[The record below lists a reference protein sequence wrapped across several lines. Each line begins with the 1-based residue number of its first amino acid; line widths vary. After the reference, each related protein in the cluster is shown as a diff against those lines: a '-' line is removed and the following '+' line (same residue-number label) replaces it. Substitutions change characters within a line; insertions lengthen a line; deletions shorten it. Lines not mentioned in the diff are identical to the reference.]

1 VLGKFWYARNTFYQS
16 LPLKTCLASWI
27 LLVLETNLREQTTL
41 EITPDVRS
49 YLAIICITT
58 SIIVSVFSSLEGIN
72 KTSKQN
78 THHERKDHGNQQE
91 PHWEWNNQRIQE
103 SLADDT
109 QTQDL
114 VSTSTP
120 VGSVIAS
127 NCLSVSQ
134 SSAQIPTL
142 APSRLNISNRS
153 YGNSQTDSFSSGRD
167 SNEKEIT
174 GKQCDISTLQIGAN
188 KPTFLSPETKNIDTL
203 SVVSGA
209 FSLKRYDIVN
219 RSGIDFG
226 DLASSRAAPKRP
238 LLKPSKFTSGSQKGF
253 AKSSWVAGG
262 YWLNNKY
269 QQNKLTRN
277 ISGRSN
283 DLPETLSNSSSQ
295 SSGFVSYSGQPFVSK
310 NSSLFNNF
318 KFHQLRSD
326 RDKNVF
332 TKFANEISNPLSQT
346 DRTDKLSKN
355 ILPNNGISNYE
366 HSFSLNPISEQL
378 AFFDTTTSSKYGNS
392 RPNSPLSQY
401 NELVQPSFSRMS
413 PNFTGLHYKENERDK
428 SFNSSLD
435 GLTQEAFL
443 ELRPKAESSP
453 VTNDKNSH
461 NLKKKSW
468 MEKKLTI
475 NVSVY
480 SMILF
485 SSVAANIALI
495 IYFLL

>member
-1 VLGKFWYARNTFYQS
+1 MNFIRLLYFY
-16 LPLKTCLASWI
+16 C
-27 LLVLETNLREQTTL
+27 
-41 EITPDVRS
+41 
-49 YLAIICITT
+49 
-58 SIIVSVFSSLEGIN
+58 F
-72 KTSKQN
+72 
-78 THHERKDHGNQQE
+78 RKDHANQLE

-103 SLADDT
+103 SLVDDT
-109 QTQDL
+109 LTQDL

-134 SSAQIPTL
+134 SSAQIPAL

-153 YGNSQTDSFSSGRD
+153 YGNSQTGSFSSEKD
-167 SNEKEIT
+167 SNEKEIIS

-188 KPTFLSPETKNIDTL
+188 KPTFLSPETKNFDTL

-209 FSLKRYDIVN
+209 FSLKRYDSVN

-226 DLASSRAAPKRP
+226 DLISCRAAPKRP
-238 LLKPSKFTSGSQKGF
+238 LLKPSKFASGCQNGF
-253 AKSSWVAGG
+253 SKSSWVAGG

-277 ISGRSN
+277 IRGGSN

-310 NSSLFNNF
+310 NSSLFNNS

-326 RDKNVF
+326 TDKNVF
-332 TKFANEISNPLSQT
+332 TKFANDIINPLSQT
-346 DRTDKLSKN
+346 DRTGKLSKD

-378 AFFDTTTSSKYGNS
+378 AFFDTTSSSKYGNS

-401 NELVQPSFSRMS
+401 NELVQPNFSKMS
-413 PNFTGLHYKENERDK
+413 PNFTALHYKENGRDR

>member
-1 VLGKFWYARNTFYQS
+1 MKYLFLVSNSIDLLYFY
-16 LPLKTCLASWI
+16 C
-27 LLVLETNLREQTTL
+27 
-41 EITPDVRS
+41 
-49 YLAIICITT
+49 
-58 SIIVSVFSSLEGIN
+58 F
-72 KTSKQN
+72 
-78 THHERKDHGNQQE
+78 RKDRANQLE

-103 SLADDT
+103 SLVDDT
-109 QTQDL
+109 LTQDL

-120 VGSVIAS
+120 VGSVIAP

-153 YGNSQTDSFSSGRD
+153 FGNSQTDSFSSGKD
-167 SNEKEIT
+167 SNEKEIIN

-226 DLASSRAAPKRP
+226 DLTSSHAPQKRP
-238 LLKPSKFTSGSQKGF
+238 LIKPSKFTSGSQKGF

-277 ISGRSN
+277 IRGRSN

-310 NSSLFNNF
+310 NSSLFNSS

-326 RDKNVF
+326 PDNNVF
-332 TKFANEISNPLSQT
+332 TKFANDESNPLFQT
-346 DRTDKLSKN
+346 DRTGKLSKD
-355 ILPNNGISNYE
+355 ILPNDGISNYE

-401 NELVQPSFSRMS
+401 NELKQPNLSRMS
-413 PNFTGLHYKENERDK
+413 PNFTALHYKENGRDK
-428 SFNSSLD
+428 SFNSSLN

-480 SMILF
+480 SVILF